1 MHRLPIRIYYEDV
14 DFGGVVY
21 YANYLK
27 FFERGRT
34 EALRELGVDQIA
46 MKEAGLVFVV
56 RRFETDYLRPARFDD
71 LIEIET
77 RTTRIAGASAEMTQ
91 RAHRD
96 GETLASARA
105 RIACM
110 TLDGRPARL
119 PDEVRAALLAS
130 SGEEG

>member
-21 YANYLK
+21 YANYLRY
-27 FFERGRT
+27 FERGRT
-34 EALRELGVDQIA
+34 EALRALGVDQVA
-46 MKEAGLVFVV
+46 MKDAGLVFVV

-77 RTTRIAGASAEMTQ
+77 RTERVAGASAQMVQ
-91 RAHRD
+91 RATRD
-96 GETLASARA
+96 GETLATARA

-119 PDEVRAALLAS
+119 PDAVRAAL
-130 SGEEG
+130 EGTLGAGG